1 MARATWKKDKSRP
14 LLPSLL
20 PFFPQID
27 RAKPH
32 GTETSFLLSP
42 EKNRRREEG
51 KKENLSLS
59 IALSPSVRPLSIRLV
74 KASCSEALS
83 RFFFYIIATMNRQIK
98 KLEDATIRSPPLP
111 SSYTRRSKREAR
123 IFGDPSP
130 EEERGEGGARAKIL
144 SPISASVVYED
155 AGRTGEISR
164 HRIPDFLIDTFRGGE
179 DACTASE

>member
-59 IALSPSVRPLSIRLV
+59 ISLSPSVRPLSIRLV

-130 EEERGEGGARAKIL
+130 ERKRSEVREALVRRSSPRFRRPLSTRTRVGQARSRGIE
-144 SPISASVVYED
+144 SPI
-155 AGRTGEISR
+155 
-164 HRIPDFLIDTFRGGE
+164 F
-179 DACTASE
+179 